1 MINIFWLT
9 DHVISSSTKS
19 RRKDLV
25 ADKQQSIPF
34 LNIRSLSQMIRRFH
48 TFQQGHGGLIPT
60 APLPDFRVNPHQLV
74 PEYTQL
80 CNFFK
85 NFFNAPQRDGKR
97 LITFLVRGK
106 KLGAGSRFRQ
116 YAGRFRRIPKY
127 ISRHATAQ
135 IVRVQNAGQIIFPRT
150 RLPANKPRSSSQ
162 NLIALKVYP

>member
-1 MINIFWLT
+1 MQHSIMINIFWLT

-34 LNIRSLSQMIRRFH
+34 LNIRSLSQMIRRLH

-85 NFFNAPQRDGKR
+85 KFFNAPQRDGKR
-97 LITFLVRGK
+97 LITFLVREKNLEPDHDSGN
-106 KLGAGSRFRQ
+106 LPVDSGGSRNTSHDTQ
-116 YAGRFRRIPKY
+116 
-127 ISRHATAQ
+127 RHRLSVYKTLAKSFSHERDCQ
-135 IVRVQNAGQIIFPRT
+135 PINQGHPVRT
-150 RLPANKPRSSSQ
+150 
-162 NLIALKVYP
+162 